1 MIDAEHAPVP
11 EASVTDPRWAGGRVG
26 TNASRELFAHWFG
39 AIIWN
44 TLAVPVSIAWWT
56 QRGSGDWPPFL
67 DFVLPLFGA
76 VGLLILF
83 QAIRATLRWRR
94 FRGMELVLDPFPG
107 SLGGHVGGS
116 IELPLLRAGDGDF
129 RVSLSAVHRQVT
141 RGKNGSTWESVLW
154 SRELRP
160 KVEAAALGVR
170 LRFTFEI
177 PADLKA
183 SQPKSDDQI
192 YWAVRVRAEL
202 RGADLDQAF
211 EVPVLTT
218 PEPLFAETPAF
229 AEEVAA
235 DPFDLPRATV
245 RVDQSHGRVTLDYP
259 RGREGYAGLMMMVFG
274 AVFAGAGWFIFSE
287 TRSFADGSG
296 FDGVLTLFTGFFLL
310 IFGGVGL
317 LLLFLGLFTVINRLT
332 VELSQATIVSTR
344 SVLFPIRRE
353 ARIDQVER
361 IYLKVNGQVGQGAKA
376 EVKYE
381 IRAVLEGG
389 KKIPL
394 GDGIPGNALAMQI
407 AGIIAQATGLQV
419 EEEAR
424 KKKSRRKA

>member
-1 MIDAEHAPVP
+1 MAMSDGAQDTGL
-11 EASVTDPRWAGGRVG
+11 EAKATDPRWAGGRVG
-26 TNASRELFAHWFG
+26 TNASKELFAHWFG
-39 AIIWN
+39 AVIWN
-44 TLAVPVSIAWWT
+44 MLAIPVMIAWWM

-67 DFVLPLFGA
+67 DFVLPLFSA
-76 VGLLILF
+76 LGLLILL
-83 QAIRATLRWRR
+83 QAIRATFRWRR

-116 IELPLLRAGDGDF
+116 VELPLLRPGGTDF
-129 RVSLSAVHRQVT
+129 KVSLSAVHRRVT

-160 KVEAAALGVR
+160 RVESVALGVR
-170 LRFTFEI
+170 LRFTFEV
-177 PADLKA
+177 PADLRP
-183 SQPKSDDQI
+183 SEPKSDDQI
-192 YWAVRVRAEL
+192 YWAVRVRSEL
-202 RGADLDQAF
+202 PGADLDQAF

-218 PEPLFAETPAF
+218 PEPLFAEAPAL
-229 AEEVAA
+229 AEEVPD

-245 RVDQSHGRVTLDYP
+245 RANRVRGQVTLDYP

-274 AVFAGAGWFIFSE
+274 AVFAGAGWFMFDTASRFSE
-287 TRSFADGSG
+287 GSG
-296 FDGVLTLFTGFFLL
+296 VGTVFTGFFLL
-310 IFGGVGL
+310 IFGGIGL
-317 LLLFLGLFTVINRLT
+317 LLIFLGLFTIVNRLT
-332 VELSQATIVSTR
+332 VELSQSRIASTR
-344 SVLFPIRRE
+344 SVLFPVRRE

-381 IRAVLEGG
+381 IRAVLQSG

-424 KKKSRRKA
+424 RMKR

>member
-1 MIDAEHAPVP
+1 MSDREKGPRAV
-11 EASVTDPRWAGGRVG
+11 ASATDPRWNGGRVG
-26 TNASRELFAHWFG
+26 ASTSKELFAHWFG
-39 AIIWN
+39 SVIWN
-44 TLAVPVSIAWWT
+44 LLAIPVTIAWWT

-76 VGLLILF
+76 LGLVILF

-116 IELPLLRAGDGDF
+116 VELPLLRPGGADF
-129 RVSLSAVHRQVT
+129 KVSLSAVHRRVT

-154 SRELRP
+154 SREIRP
-160 KVEAAALGVR
+160 KVESVALGVR
-170 LRFTFEI
+170 LRFTFEV
-177 PADLKA
+177 PEELQP

-202 RGADLDQAF
+202 PGADLDQAF

-218 PEPLFAETPAF
+218 PEPLFAEAPAL
-229 AEEVAA
+229 ADDVPD

-245 RVDQSHGRVTLDYP
+245 RAERSHGRVTLDYP
-259 RGREGYAGLMMMVFG
+259 RGREGYAGLMMIVFG
-274 AVFAGAGWFIFSE
+274 AVFAGAGWFIFDTS
-287 TRSFADGSG
+287 RGFADGSG
-296 FDGVLTLFTGFFLL
+296 LDVLVTMFTGVFLF

-317 LLLFLGLFTVINRLT
+317 LLLFLGVFTLVNRLT
-332 VELSQATIVSTR
+332 VELSQAQITSTR
-344 SVLFPIRRE
+344 SVVFRKRRE
-353 ARIDQVER
+353 ARIDEVER

-381 IRAVLEGG
+381 IRAVLESG

-407 AGIIAQATGLQV
+407 AGIIARATGLQV
-419 EEEAR
+419 EEEEAR
-424 KKKSRRKA
+424 RMKR